1 MPHHG
6 HSAWTDEQ
14 GNHNHGQDGHTHTQP
29 PHSHTGNL
37 CYPYNGGGSV
47 NPVGSASGYGT
58 WYSSSAGGESTGGAQ
73 PTIHYA
79 GKHSHNVGI
88 GGTGDGAAFAI
99 MPQYYTVNIWKR
111 LS

>member
-14 GNHNHGQDGHTHTQP
+14 GNHNHGQDEHIHTQP
-29 PHSHTGNL
+29 PHSHTVDMYQNGGTWQIMAS
-37 CYPYNGGGSV
+37 GGGS
-47 NPVGSASGYGT
+47 SGGNKGT
-58 WYSSSAGGESTGGAQ
+58 SSAGGENTGGAQ

-79 GKHSHNVGI
+79 GRHGHNVGI